1 MDQMEVEEKDIS
13 SPDVVDKY
21 KVAGDISTRVMH
33 SILEYIKPGMSVV
46 DVCTFGDKMI
56 LDLTGKSYQKLKKN
70 KGIGFPTCIS
80 VNNCAGHMSP
90 LPEDAAQVPLLKA
103 GDLVKIDLGAHID
116 GFVGQ
121 CAHTWIIPTEGQ
133 TEPFTGKMA
142 DVVCA
147 AYYASECALH
157 LLQPGRTN
165 TEVTKMIKAV
175 ADCFHVNPVEAVL
188 SHQMKQNCID
198 ANNVIL
204 NREEVD
210 QHVEEFKFDVGQVY
224 GIDILMSTGEGKTRE
239 TTFRTTVFKRALD
252 RNYQLKLAAA
262 RQIFGEINQKAP
274 ALPFSLTCLDEK
286 KRRLGIT
293 EIVKHELVDSYPVL
307 FEREGEFI
315 AQFKFTVMILP
326 SGTEKLGQNN
336 PFPLPA
342 VSSQYSITEEIQ
354 NCIALPLKRPKKK
367 APKKKKPAAAG
378 TPAVKSVVTTDV
390 EMTDK

>member
-1 MDQMEVEEKDIS
+1 
-13 SPDVVDKY
+13 
-21 KVAGDISTRVMH
+21 
-33 SILEYIKPGMSVV
+33 
-46 DVCTFGDKMI
+46 
-56 LDLTGKSYQKLKKN
+56 
-70 KGIGFPTCIS
+70 
-80 VNNCAGHMSP
+80 
-90 LPEDAAQVPLLKA
+90 LL
-103 GDLVKIDLGAHID
+103 
-116 GFVGQ
+116 
-121 CAHTWIIPTEGQ
+121 
-133 TEPFTGKMA
+133 

-175 ADCFHVNPVEAVL
+175 ADCFHVTPVEAVL

-198 ANNVIL
+198 GNNVIL

-239 TTFRTTVFKRALD
+239 TTNRTTVFKRAMD

-262 RQIFGEINQKAP
+262 RSIFSEINTKAP
-274 ALPFSLTCLDEK
+274 TLPFSLTLLDEK

-307 FEREGEFI
+307 WEREGEYI
-315 AQFKFTVMILP
+315 AQFKFTALLLP
-326 SGTEKLGQNN
+326 SGTEKLAATP

-342 VSSQYSITEEIQ
+342 VSSQYSVTQEIEQ
-354 NCIALPLKRPKKK
+354 CLAIPLKRPKKK
-367 APKKKKPAAAG
+367 PPKKKKAAGTASPAAA
-378 TPAVKSVVTTDV
+378 PIPVVQTNDT
-390 EMTDK
+390 EMKD